1 MINANNNN
9 SNNNHS
15 AVNTLLFI
23 ISHGEG
29 SLNHLWASFNS
40 FSSST
45 ADNSNSNNARK
56 QLAWLFS
63 AFIWCSLLDVSL
75 GGSVT
80 AANCN
85 CCHCR
90 WTLKANFMLGIVFF
104 ADLSR
109 LFVNYT
115 LTPPCM
121 EPSIIHNR
129 LGLVSFIYIWIE

>member
-90 WTLKANFMLGIVFF
+90 WTLKANFMLGIVFLQIS
-104 ADLSR
+104 AVCLLTTHLLRHVWSHLS
-109 LFVNYT
+109 YI
-115 LTPPCM
+115 PA
-121 EPSIIHNR
+121 
-129 LGLVSFIYIWIE
+129 LV

>member
-90 WTLKANFMLGIVFF
+90 WTLKANFMLGIVFLQIS
-104 ADLSR
+104 AVCLLTIHLLHHVWSHLS
-109 LFVNYT
+109 YI
-115 LTPPCM
+115 PA
-121 EPSIIHNR
+121 
-129 LGLVSFIYIWIE
+129 LV